1 MLRKP
6 AEGGYTQPATGFGR
20 CRAKPAP
27 DGADNGGMDAVR
39 RPDAR
44 SSCPAVGRW
53 RRGSAG
59 GLVACLIALGI
70 GVAVAAPA
78 PWYYWR
84 SKVDGKRVCAQV
96 TPGPGWERDSAPF
109 DGPGCQAKPRVFVI
123 PAR

>member
-1 MLRKP
+1 
-6 AEGGYTQPATGFGR
+6 
-20 CRAKPAP
+20 
-27 DGADNGGMDAVR
+27 MDADR
-39 RPDAR
+39 RPDSLSRRHAIG
-44 SSCPAVGRW
+44 CW
-53 RRGSAG
+53 RRGTAWCLAAG
-59 GLVACLIALGI
+59 LIGLWA